1 MKKIMKYLKPFAGSI
16 AIAVVLVFVQAMC
29 DLKLPDYMSNI
40 VNVGIQQS
48 GIADAVPEKI
58 RESEVEKLFL
68 FLAEDEQSQIAQH
81 YQGEANTAE
90 TGEDYWVLQKKG
102 LSSSE
107 RKEMN
112 AAFSRA
118 FATVGT
124 MEALEKD
131 PDALHKVL
139 AQMGGTTG
147 EQALPE
153 GNIDLIAMAASMPFE
168 QRMQIANKVIEEYN
182 TLGESMLTQAAVQ
195 FVKEEYEAIHMDT
208 TALQRNY
215 IMRTGGAMLLVSLL
229 AAACTVIVGFLGAR
243 IGSGLARD
251 LRKRVFRKVEDFSN
265 AEFDKF
271 STASLITR
279 TTNDVIQVQMLVIMA
294 IRMVIYAPVMG
305 IGGTIY
311 ALRKSV
317 SMSWVIALAV
327 ILLLGLMLTIFITVM
342 PKFKSIQK
350 LIDRLNQVTREN
362 LSGLM
367 VSRAYNTQK
376 FEEQR
381 FDGANQNLM
390 KTQLFVNR
398 VMAAMMPVMM
408 LIMNG
413 VNVLIIWVGA
423 HQIADAAMQVG
434 DMMAYMQYAMQVVM
448 SFLALSM
455 MFIMFPRAA
464 VSGDRIA
471 EVLDTEISIRD
482 PEHPVGMDSD
492 PSKTGIVEFKDVTF
506 RFPGAEEDTL
516 HHICFTA
523 KPGET
528 TAFIGSTG
536 SGKSTLV
543 NLIPRFYDATEGTI
557 TVNGVDVRN
566 AAQHDL
572 REQIGYVPQKAI
584 LFSGT
589 IDSNLKYGDAGASE
603 EAVRIAAETAQAM
616 EFIES
621 KPDKFEEPIS
631 QGGTNVSGG
640 QKQRLSIA
648 RALVKQPPIYIFDDS
663 FSALDFKTDAAL
675 RRALKKQTGNATVL
689 LVAQRVG
696 TIRHAEQIIVLDEGK
711 IVGKGT
717 HEELMENCEI
727 YQQIAYSQL
736 SKEELA

>member
-1 MKKIMKYLKPFAGSI
+1 MKKIVKYLKPFAGSI

-29 DLKLPDYMSNI
+29 DLKLPDYMSDI

-48 GIADAVPEKI
+48 GIEDAVPEKI

-68 FLAEDEQSQIAQH
+68 FLTKDEQELIAEH
-81 YQGEANTAE
+81 YQGESSEN
-90 TGEDYWVLQKKG
+90 GEDYWILRKKG
-102 LSSSE
+102 LS
-107 RKEMN
+107 N
-112 AAFSRA
+112 ARRQELNGAFSRA

-124 MEALEKD
+124 MESLEKD
-131 PDALHKVL
+131 PDALQKILVE
-139 AQMGGTTG
+139 MGSVA
-147 EQALPE
+147 EDQLPSA
-153 GNIDLIAMAASMPFE
+153 GDVDLLNMVAAMPFE
-168 QRMQIANKVIEEYN
+168 QRIQIADQVIAEYDA
-182 TLGESMLTQAAVQ
+182 LGESMLTQAAIQ
-195 FVKEEYEAIHMDT
+195 FVKEEYEAIHLDT
-208 TALQRNY
+208 AALQREY
-215 IMRTGGAMLLVSLL
+215 IIRTGGAMLLVSLL

-311 ALRKSV
+311 ALQKSV
-317 SMSWVIALAV
+317 SMSWIVALAV
-327 ILLLGLMLTIFITVM
+327 ILLLGLMLTIFVAVM
-342 PKFKSIQK
+342 PKFKAIQK

-381 FDGANQNLM
+381 FDTANQNLM

-423 HQIADAAMQVG
+423 HQIADASMQVG

-471 EVLDTEISIRD
+471 EVLETEVSIQD
-482 PEHPVGMDSD
+482 PERPIPLNSNPERIGV
-492 PSKTGIVEFKDVTF
+492 VEFKDVTF

-516 HHICFTA
+516 HHISFTA

-566 AAQHDL
+566 ASQHDL

-589 IDSNLKYGDAGASE
+589 INSNLKYGDAEATE
-603 EAVRIAAETAQAM
+603 ESVQIAAETAQAM

-621 KPDKFEEPIS
+621 KPDKFDEPIS

-675 RRALKKQTGNATVL
+675 RKALKKQTGNATVL

-717 HEELMENCEI
+717 HDELMETCEV

>member
-16 AIAVVLVFVQAMC
+16 AVAVVLVFVQAMC

-48 GIADAVPEKI
+48 GITDAVPEKI
-58 RESEVEKLFL
+58 RASEVEKLFL
-68 FLAEDEQSQIAQH
+68 FLSEDEQSLIAKH
-81 YQGEANTAE
+81 YLGEASEA
-90 TGEDYWVLQKKG
+90 GGDYWILQKKG
-102 LSSSE
+102 LSSSD

-112 AAFSRA
+112 TAFARA

-124 MEALEKD
+124 MESLEKD
-131 PDALHKVL
+131 PDTLQKVF
-139 AQMGGTTG
+139 G
-147 EQALPE
+147 ELSGQALPG
-153 GNIDLIAMAASMPFE
+153 GNVDLIALVSSMPFE
-168 QRMQIANKVIEEYN
+168 QRMQIADKVIAEYEA
-182 TLGESMLTQAAVQ
+182 LGESMLTQAAVQ
-195 FVKEEYEAIHMDT
+195 FVKEEYEAIQLDT
-208 TALQRNY
+208 AVLQRSY
-215 IMRTGGAMLLVSLL
+215 IIRTGGAMLLVSLL
-229 AAACTVIVGFLGAR
+229 AAACTVVVGFLGAR

-311 ALRKSV
+311 ALQKSV
-317 SMSWVIALAV
+317 SMSWIIALAV

-423 HQIADAAMQVG
+423 HQIAAASMQVG

-492 PSKTGIVEFKDVTF
+492 LSRTGIVEFKDVTF

-516 HHICFTA
+516 HHISFTA

-543 NLIPRFYDATEGTI
+543 NLIPRFYDATEGTV

-589 IDSNLKYGDAGASE
+589 IDSNLKYGDADASE

-621 KPDKFEEPIS
+621 KPDKFDEPIA

-717 HEELMENCEI
+717 HEELMENCEV

>member
-1 MKKIMKYLKPFAGSI
+1 MKKIVKYLKPFAGSI

-29 DLKLPDYMSNI
+29 DLKLPDYMSDI

-48 GIADAVPEKI
+48 GIEDAVPEKI

-68 FLAEDEQSQIAQH
+68 FLTKDEQELIAEH
-81 YQGEANTAE
+81 YQGEASEN
-90 TGEDYWVLQKKG
+90 GEDYWILQKKG
-102 LSSSE
+102 LS
-107 RKEMN
+107 N
-112 AAFSRA
+112 ARRQELNGAFSRA

-124 MEALEKD
+124 MESLEKD
-131 PDALHKVL
+131 PDALQKIL
-139 AQMGGTTG
+139 AEMGGAVEG
-147 EQALPE
+147 QLPSA
-153 GNIDLIAMAASMPFE
+153 GDVDLLNMVAAMPFE
-168 QRMQIANKVIEEYN
+168 QRIQIADQVIAEYDA
-182 TLGESMLTQAAVQ
+182 LGESMLTQAAVQ
-195 FVKEEYEAIHMDT
+195 FVKEEYEAIHLDT
-208 TALQRNY
+208 AALQREY
-215 IMRTGGAMLLVSLL
+215 IIRTGGAMLLVSLL

-311 ALRKSV
+311 ALQKSV
-317 SMSWVIALAV
+317 SMSWIVALAV
-327 ILLLGLMLTIFITVM
+327 ILLLGLMLTIFVAVM
-342 PKFKSIQK
+342 PKFKSIQR

-381 FDGANQNLM
+381 FDTANQNLM

-423 HQIADAAMQVG
+423 HQIADASMQVG

-471 EVLDTEISIRD
+471 EVLETEISVQD
-482 PEHPVGMDSD
+482 PEHPIPLNSNPKKIGV
-492 PSKTGIVEFKDVTF
+492 VEFKDVTF

-516 HHICFTA
+516 HHISFTA

-566 AAQHDL
+566 ASQHDL

-589 IDSNLKYGDAGASE
+589 INSNLKYGDAEASE
-603 EAVRIAAETAQAM
+603 ESVQIAAETAQAM

-621 KPDKFEEPIS
+621 KPDKFDEPMS

-675 RRALKKQTGNATVL
+675 RKALKKQTGNATVL

-717 HEELMENCEI
+717 HDELMETCEV

>member
-16 AIAVVLVFVQAMC
+16 AVAVVLVFVQAMC

-48 GIADAVPEKI
+48 GITDAVPEKI
-58 RESEVEKLFL
+58 RASEVEKLFL
-68 FLAEDEQSQIAQH
+68 FLSEDEQSLIAKH
-81 YQGEANTAE
+81 YLGEASEA
-90 TGEDYWVLQKKG
+90 GGDYWILQKKG
-102 LSSSE
+102 LSSSD

-112 AAFSRA
+112 TAFARA

-124 MEALEKD
+124 MESLEKD
-131 PDALHKVL
+131 PDTLQKVF
-139 AQMGGTTG
+139 G
-147 EQALPE
+147 ELSGQALPG
-153 GNIDLIAMAASMPFE
+153 GNVDLIAMVSSMPFE
-168 QRMQIANKVIEEYN
+168 QRMQIADKVIAEYEA
-182 TLGESMLTQAAVQ
+182 LGESMLTQAAVQ
-195 FVKEEYEAIHMDT
+195 FVKEEYEAIQLDT
-208 TALQRNY
+208 AVLQRSY
-215 IMRTGGAMLLVSLL
+215 IICTGGAMLLVSLL
-229 AAACTVIVGFLGAR
+229 AAACTVVVGFLGAR

-311 ALRKSV
+311 ALQKSV
-317 SMSWVIALAV
+317 SMSWIIALAV

-342 PKFKSIQK
+342 PKFKFIQK

-423 HQIADAAMQVG
+423 HQIAAASMQVG

-492 PSKTGIVEFKDVTF
+492 LSRTGIVEFKDVTF

-516 HHICFTA
+516 HHISFTA

-543 NLIPRFYDATEGTI
+543 NLIPRFYDATEGTV

-589 IDSNLKYGDAGASE
+589 IDSNLKYGDADASE

-621 KPDKFEEPIS
+621 KPDKFDEPIA

-717 HEELMENCEI
+717 HEELMENCEV

>member
-16 AIAVVLVFVQAMC
+16 AVAVVLVFVQAMC

-48 GIADAVPEKI
+48 GITDAVPEKI
-58 RESEVEKLFL
+58 RASEVEKLFL
-68 FLAEDEQSQIAQH
+68 FLSEDEQSLIAKH
-81 YQGEANTAE
+81 YLGEASEA
-90 TGEDYWVLQKKG
+90 GGDYWILQKKG
-102 LSSSE
+102 LSSSD

-112 AAFSRA
+112 TAFARA

-124 MEALEKD
+124 MESLEKD
-131 PDALHKVL
+131 PDTLQKVF
-139 AQMGGTTG
+139 G
-147 EQALPE
+147 ELSGQALPG
-153 GNIDLIAMAASMPFE
+153 GNVDLIALVSSMPFE
-168 QRMQIANKVIEEYN
+168 QRMQIADKVIAEYEA
-182 TLGESMLTQAAVQ
+182 LGESMLTQAAVQ
-195 FVKEEYEAIHMDT
+195 FVKEEYEAIQLDT
-208 TALQRNY
+208 AVLQRSY
-215 IMRTGGAMLLVSLL
+215 IIRTGGAMLLVSLL
-229 AAACTVIVGFLGAR
+229 AAACTVVVGFLGAR

-311 ALRKSV
+311 ALQKSV
-317 SMSWVIALAV
+317 SMSWIIALAV

-423 HQIADAAMQVG
+423 HQIAAASMQVG

-492 PSKTGIVEFKDVTF
+492 LSRTGIVEFKDVTF

-516 HHICFTA
+516 HHISFTA

-543 NLIPRFYDATEGTI
+543 NLIPRFYDATEGTV

-589 IDSNLKYGDAGASE
+589 IDSNLKYGDADASE
-603 EAVRIAAETAQAM
+603 ESVRIAAETAQAM

-621 KPDKFEEPIS
+621 KPDKFDEPIA

-717 HEELMENCEI
+717 HEELMENCEV

>member
-1 MKKIMKYLKPFAGSI
+1 MKKIVKYLKPFAGSI

-29 DLKLPDYMSNI
+29 DLKLPDYMSDI

-48 GIADAVPEKI
+48 GIEDAVPEKI

-68 FLAEDEQSQIAQH
+68 FLTKDEQELIAEH
-81 YQGEANTAE
+81 YQGEASEN
-90 TGEDYWVLQKKG
+90 GEDYWILQKKG
-102 LSSSE
+102 LS
-107 RKEMN
+107 N
-112 AAFSRA
+112 ARRQELNGAFSRA

-124 MEALEKD
+124 MESLEKD
-131 PDALHKVL
+131 PDALQKIL
-139 AQMGGTTG
+139 AEMGGAVEG
-147 EQALPE
+147 QLPSA
-153 GNIDLIAMAASMPFE
+153 GDVDLLNMVAAMPFE
-168 QRMQIANKVIEEYN
+168 QRIQIADQVIVEYDA
-182 TLGESMLTQAAVQ
+182 LGESMLTQAAVQ
-195 FVKEEYEAIHMDT
+195 FVKEEYEAIHLDT
-208 TALQRNY
+208 AALQREY
-215 IMRTGGAMLLVSLL
+215 IIRTGGALLLVSLL

-311 ALRKSV
+311 ALQKSV
-317 SMSWVIALAV
+317 SMSWIVALAV
-327 ILLLGLMLTIFITVM
+327 ILLLGLMLTIFVAVM
-342 PKFKSIQK
+342 PKFKSIQR

-381 FDGANQNLM
+381 FDTANQNLM

-423 HQIADAAMQVG
+423 HQIADASMQVG

-471 EVLDTEISIRD
+471 EVLETEVSIQD
-482 PEHPVGMDSD
+482 PERPIPLNSNPERIGV
-492 PSKTGIVEFKDVTF
+492 VEFKDVTF

-516 HHICFTA
+516 HHINFTA

-566 AAQHDL
+566 ASQHDL

-589 IDSNLKYGDAGASE
+589 INSNLKYGDADASE
-603 EAVRIAAETAQAM
+603 ASVQIAAETAQAM

-621 KPDKFEEPIS
+621 KPDKFDEPIS

-648 RALVKQPPIYIFDDS
+648 RALVKRPPIYIFDDS

-675 RRALKKQTGNATVL
+675 RKALKKQTGNATVL

-717 HEELMENCEI
+717 HDELMETCEV